1 MRVVHAH
8 LVRIVLAVVAGTAPT
23 TTQLLAQAPQATRS
37 AETAAV
43 RKPTLAPA
51 DYARWESMGATEI
64 SRDGRWLAY
73 VVSRVDGDGE
83 LRYRE
88 IARDSTVVVPLAS
101 RPVFSSDNRWLA
113 YSIGLPDSERERRQ
127 RANQPTR
134 SKVGIVDLRAGST
147 TVIDDVA
154 SFEFSA
160 DGRYL
165 AMRGYAPN
173 GRSSS
178 GVDVVIRDLA
188 TGLNTS
194 FGNVAEFSW
203 QDDGPLLAMVI
214 DAENRAGNGVR
225 LYTPHTGVIRTLEAD
240 TARFKGLVWS
250 KDGDDLAVLRVRED
264 STYEDPTHV
273 ILAWRNLATSRAQH
287 AEFDP
292 AMRTPDATASAGVAG
307 ATGTFPVEHRITDAR
322 SLRWS
327 DDGARLFFGVQQWHR
342 KPGAAKDTAAAD
354 TAAAD
359 SVPAPDSTADRGGG
373 AARNGARSVSADTAG
388 VEVWHAADVDI
399 IPEQKV
405 RANAERN
412 RNHLAVWHVARDRF
426 VQLGG
431 DDMRDVSTPD
441 GRYTLGMDGR
451 PYDRDRMFGPAYRD
465 LYAIDVETGERTR
478 FAERIQFQ
486 YGVSPGGRYM
496 IYVQGGDYW
505 IHDAQTGRATNV
517 TKDVPTSFVNL
528 DNDHTIEE
536 KPMYGIGGWTVGDRS
551 VLLYD
556 KYDIWDVRVD
566 GSRAVNLTR
575 GADERVRH
583 RRVWLNP
590 DERTVDLSK
599 PVYVTLYGERTKK
612 YGYGRLRSNA
622 PVERLVFLDRNVTRL
637 SRAKDADVYYYRVEG
652 FDASPDYFVGGP
664 RLADARQVTNTNAFQ
679 AEYAWGRSE
688 LIDFTS
694 TTGHELQAALL
705 YPAGYEPGRKYPMIV
720 YFYEITS
727 NTVHNYSVPSETS
740 AYNPTVFTQNGY
752 FVLRP
757 DIVYRDRNPGV
768 SAVEALVPAV
778 QTVVDMGL
786 VDPDRVGIVGHS
798 WGAYQTTFAVTQT
811 DMFRAAVAG
820 APLTN
825 LISMYLSIYWNTGGT
840 DARIFEISQGRME
853 VPFWQDA
860 ESYIANSPVFHIE
873 NMNTPL
879 LVAFGTEDGAVEF
892 NQGVEL
898 YNAARRA
905 GKDMIMLVYEG
916 ENHSLAKKPNQ
927 LDYHRRIM
935 QWFGHYLKDEPAPDW
950 ITQGVPHLARQR
962 QLQEIRQGN
971 GGAR

>member
-327 DDGARLFFGVQQWHR
+327 DDGARLFFGVQQWPVSR
-342 KPGAAKDTAAAD
+342 CGMLRTSTSSPSRRCAQTRSATATISLCGTSPA
-354 TAAAD
+354 TA
-359 SVPAPDSTADRGGG
+359 
-373 AARNGARSVSADTAG
+373 
-388 VEVWHAADVDI
+388 
-399 IPEQKV
+399 
-405 RANAERN
+405 
-412 RNHLAVWHVARDRF
+412 F

-451 PYDRDRMFGPAYRD
+451 PYDRERMFGPAYRD

-478 FAERIQFQ
+478 
-486 YGVSPGGRYM
+486 SPSASSSSTASRP
-496 IYVQGGDYW
+496 
-505 IHDAQTGRATNV
+505 AAATCSTCRTATTGPRHADGPRTNI

-536 KPMYGIGGWTVGDRS
+536 KPMYGTAAGRSDDRS

-556 KYDIWDVRVD
+556 KYDIWDVRAD
-566 GSRAVNLTR
+566 GS
-575 GADERVRH
+575 
-583 RRVWLNP
+583 
-590 DERTVDLSK
+590 
-599 PVYVTLYGERTKK
+599 
-612 YGYGRLRSNA
+612 A
-622 PVERLVFLDRNVTRL
+622 P
-637 SRAKDADVYYYRVEG
+637 
-652 FDASPDYFVGGP
+652 
-664 RLADARQVTNTNAFQ
+664 
-679 AEYAWGRSE
+679 
-688 LIDFTS
+688 
-694 TTGHELQAALL
+694 
-705 YPAGYEPGRKYPMIV
+705 
-720 YFYEITS
+720 
-727 NTVHNYSVPSETS
+727 
-740 AYNPTVFTQNGY
+740 
-752 FVLRP
+752 
-757 DIVYRDRNPGV
+757 
-768 SAVEALVPAV
+768 
-778 QTVVDMGL
+778 
-786 VDPDRVGIVGHS
+786 
-798 WGAYQTTFAVTQT
+798 
-811 DMFRAAVAG
+811 
-820 APLTN
+820 
-825 LISMYLSIYWNTGGT
+825 
-840 DARIFEISQGRME
+840 
-853 VPFWQDA
+853 
-860 ESYIANSPVFHIE
+860 
-873 NMNTPL
+873 
-879 LVAFGTEDGAVEF
+879 
-892 NQGVEL
+892 
-898 YNAARRA
+898 
-905 GKDMIMLVYEG
+905 
-916 ENHSLAKKPNQ
+916 
-927 LDYHRRIM
+927 
-935 QWFGHYLKDEPAPDW
+935 
-950 ITQGVPHLARQR
+950 
-962 QLQEIRQGN
+962 
-971 GGAR
+971 